1 MNQKQGKRSSR
12 KATYYDHQFA
22 RTTQN
27 KNRAAARIVR
37 RKTAIPKPVGWQ
49 ETFVFKQLRRRA
61 ARIARRDAAHN
72 ALREKMQKSKE
83 GVLV

>member
-12 KATYYDHQFA
+12 KATYYDRQFA

-37 RKTAIPKPVGWQ
+37 RKTEIPKPPGWA
-49 ETFVFKQLRRRA
+49 ERYAVKRAPIRLVRLLRSNEA
-61 ARIARRDAAHN
+61 HLARIAKVA
-72 ALREKMQKSKE
+72 KM
-83 GVLV
+83 LV